1 MQQFFYK
8 VGTNIKYK
16 KMFVVKAYAF
26 YNKHSKLHELFYHIT
41 PKIQHFQCMFLCFYA
56 LLPIFAYFYK
66 FFHVFFIHYAQQ
78 NARIIL
84 HCILG
89 FLFCN
94 SDLFR
99 KRKYMP
105 SILRIIRHIT
115 YQFLPSIFPFKTD
128 YTIFCRQQ
136 FSICHA
142 FLKWYKNATF

>member
-1 MQQFFYK
+1 MPFITNTQNYMNYFTILHQKFNIFSVCFSVFMHFYQF
-8 VGTNIKYK
+8 
-16 KMFVVKAYAF
+16 
-26 YNKHSKLHELFYHIT
+26 
-41 PKIQHFQCMFLCFYA
+41 
-56 LLPIFAYFYK
+56 LLIFIS
-66 FFHVFFIHYAQQ
+66 FFMYFFIHYAQQ